1 MTAPIQIRKGST
13 SPFTF
18 WKLVF
23 YALLATGV
31 IVTFQRFYYGIGAVT
46 NLSDQFPWGIWI
58 GFDVLCGVGLAA
70 GGFTLVAAV
79 HIFNIEKYKPI
90 LRPAVLTAFLGYLL
104 VIFALMFDLGRPDR
118 IWHPLIMWNPRSV
131 MFEVG
136 WCVTLYTTVLFLEFS
151 PMVCERMRWRTPLRW
166 FRMIS
171 IPLMIGGV
179 ILSTLHQSSLGS
191 LFLLVPHKLDALW
204 YTPYMPLFFFTSAIA
219 VGMAMTIFESWHS
232 SKAFGRKLEAPLL
245 ESLASVLAVVQSTY
259 LAMRIMD
266 LTSRH
271 AWGLLTQPR
280 PETYLFL
287 LEMFLIATPILL
299 LFQSRIRNNPRA
311 LYWAAL
317 MVIFGFITNRLN
329 ISVTGIERASGTTY
343 IPKWQEI
350 AVTLF
355 IIAVGFGLFR
365 LAARYLPVFE
375 AEPGSHTEEGGRVY
389 SQGSSNVNWKAA

>member
-1 MTAPIQIRKGST
+1 MIRHR
-13 SPFTF
+13 FTF

-23 YALLATGV
+23 YALMAVGV
-31 IVTFQRFYYGIGAVT
+31 LVTFQRFYYGLGAVT

-104 VIFALMFDLGRPDR
+104 VIFALMFDLGQPHR
-118 IWHPLIMWNPRSV
+118 IWHPLIMWNPHSV

-151 PMVCERMRWRTPLRW
+151 PMVCEKLQWRAPLKW
-166 FRMIS
+166 FRIIS
-171 IPLMIGGV
+171 VPLMIGGV

-191 LFLLVPHKLDALW
+191 LFLLVPHKLDKLW
-204 YTPYMPLFFFTSAIA
+204 YTPYMPLFFFVSAIA

-232 SKAFGRKLEAPLL
+232 SKAFCRKLEAPLL
-245 ESLASVLAVVQSTY
+245 EGLACTLAVVQATY
-259 LAMRIMD
+259 VTMRLMD
-266 LTSRH
+266 LTNRR
-271 AWGLLTQPR
+271 AWDLLKTSR
-280 PETYLFL
+280 PENALFL
-287 LEMFLIATPILL
+287 LEMALISIPVVL
-299 LFQSRIRNNPRA
+299 LFIRRIRTNPRA
-311 LYWAAL
+311 LYGASL

-343 IPKWQEI
+343 VPKWTEI

-355 IIAVGFGLFR
+355 IIAIGFALFR
-365 LAARYLPVFE
+365 LAVRYLPVFE
-375 AEPGSHTEEGGRVY
+375 EEDAGHEIVDANPVAATTNREGGL
-389 SQGSSNVNWKAA
+389 KAA